1 MGNLTGVPETMLIPL
16 WAKATEIKYK
26 DPIIMDNKAV
36 EILSKIDYDFSKF
49 EKSWLSQIGVVIR
62 TKLLDNAVKDF
73 LNRNH
78 NSIIINI
85 GAGLDTRF
93 ERLKDN
99 RIEKW
104 YDIDLPQS
112 INIRKK
118 FFKEGKQN
126 IFIQKSVFDFTWMD
140 EIQQTNMP
148 VLIIAEGIFMYF
160 SEDKLKPLFNKLIEK
175 FGKFE
180 ILFDIISEYIVKHS
194 DRHDSI
200 NRLDSSKSESIKF
213 EWGINDPKEI
223 EKWNNRIKLV
233 NAWNYYDYYKRRW
246 SWFGFIIRI
255 PFLKKKAS
263 CYIVHFMIR

>member
-1 MGNLTGVPETMLIPL
+1 MNDLIGVPETMLIPL
-16 WAKATEIKYK
+16 WAKATEINYK
-26 DPIIMDNKAV
+26 DPIIRDNKAV
-36 EILSKIDYDFSKF
+36 EIFSKIDYDFSKF
-49 EKSWLSQIGVVIR
+49 KKSWLSQIGVVIR

-118 FFKEGKQN
+118 FFKEGEKTS
-126 IFIQKSVFDFTWMD
+126 FISKSVFDFTWMD
-140 EIQQTNMP
+140 EIQQTKLP
-148 VLIIAEGIFMYF
+148 VLIIAEGILMYF
-160 SEDKLKPLFNKLIEK
+160 SEDMLTSLFNKLIEK
-175 FGKFE
+175 FENFE
-180 ILFDIISEYIVKHS
+180 ILFDVISEYIVKHS

-200 NRLDSSKSESIKF
+200 NRLESSKAESIKF
-213 EWGINDPKEI
+213 QWGINNPKEI
-223 EKWNNRIKLV
+223 EKWNSKIKFK
-233 NAWNYYDYYKRRW
+233 NSWNYYDYYKRRW
-246 SWFGFIIRI
+246 SWFGLLIRI
-255 PFLKKKAS
+255 PFLRKKLS
-263 CYIVHFMIR
+263 CYIVHFEIE